1 MSMTTPVSLSMPS
14 LGGLFD
20 RDRIRLYCGILLA
33 AEIAVF
39 LFMVAGTH
47 GLIVPLPKPTS
58 TDFVSFY
65 AAGSLANAGTP
76 QLAYDKAEHYAAEQR
91 ATQVGIDYNFFYYPP
106 TFLLLCAAITHL
118 PYIVAFL
125 IFEMATLCF
134 YLLVARRILDDRAA
148 AILVPLLAFPP
159 VLWTFGL
166 GQNAFLTAGL
176 FGSATLLV
184 DRRPAV
190 AGALFGALCY
200 KPHFALLVPVALA
213 AGGRWRALVATF
225 ASAAGLCLLSSTIFG
240 WEVWRD
246 FLTAAVASPAVYQSG
261 RISLSGFINPFGAV
275 LLLGG
280 NSTMAY
286 GAQAV
291 TILAAA
297 LVVAYVWYQDLPLP
311 IRAATLASA
320 TLAALPVALFYD
332 LMLAAIAAAWLLRA
346 DGKYRLAEWEKVVLA
361 CLFFLTLDPRSLS
374 EISHLP
380 IGPLVTLG
388 FAAFVVTHVVR
399 VNAIVAARPKW
410 SLCTRSR
417 SLPVHPRT
425 SNKSPTTR
433 SREPYDYLRAPT
445 PITNSY
451 RLFNRIEPDYPETNL
466 VGKPMGDQQN
476 GCGRSVNRFETE
488 P

>member
-1 MSMTTPVSLSMPS
+1 MSMTTPGSSS
-14 LGGLFD
+14 TRALGGLCNPV
-20 RDRIRLYCGILLA
+20 RIRLYCSILLA
-33 AEIAVF
+33 VEIGVF
-39 LFMVAGTH
+39 LFMAAGTH

-65 AAGSLANAGTP
+65 AAGSLADAGTP
-76 QLAYDKAEHYAAEQR
+76 ELAYDKAEHYAAEQR
-91 ATQVGIDYNFFYYPP
+91 ATQAGIVYNFFYYPP
-106 TFLLLCAAITHL
+106 TFLLLCAAIAHL

-134 YLLVARRILDDRAA
+134 YLLVARHILDDRIS

-213 AGGRWRALVATF
+213 AGGRWRALVAAF
-225 ASAAGLCLLSSTIFG
+225 ASAAGLCLLSFTIFG

-261 RISLSGFINPFGAV
+261 RISFSGFINPFGAV

-280 NSTMAY
+280 NSGMAY
-286 GAQAV
+286 GVQAV

-297 LVVAYVWYQDLPLP
+297 LLVAYVWHQDLPLP
-311 IRAATLASA
+311 IRAAALASA

-332 LMLAAIAAAWLLRA
+332 LMVAAVAAAWLLRA
-346 DGKYRLAEWEKVVLA
+346 DGRYRLVEWEKVVLA
-361 CLFFLTLDPRSLS
+361 GLFLLTLDPRGLS
-374 EISHLP
+374 ETLHLP

-399 VNAIVAARPKW
+399 ANAIV
-410 SLCTRSR
+410 
-417 SLPVHPRT
+417 V
-425 SNKSPTTR
+425 SPTKVEVPCQEPVSTGSPSDRQKVPDYTIPR
-433 SREPYDYLRAPT
+433 SV
-445 PITNSY
+445 
-451 RLFNRIEPDYPETNL
+451 RLFTGAKI
-466 VGKPMGDQQN
+466 
-476 GCGRSVNRFETE
+476 S
-488 P
+488 